1 MTAATEPQEIDRP
14 EELVDTRLV
23 IWFFLAALA
32 YLFVSM
38 LGGFVM
44 ALQLVRWNPFQG
56 VELLSP
62 GRWRM
67 VHTNAVAYGFL
78 ANAFL
83 GALHWAV
90 PRLTLK
96 PVLSKSLANFIF
108 IAWQVIVLSTAGRR
122 WVGRVVVRLAE
133 AIGLVSIVL
142 GALAGGLSGYA
153 YGRALRLEF
162 DAVDALPI
170 YGAILGIIV
179 GIAVPAIAFSMLFL
193 MIEIAENSRRTVAF
207 FQHIQTKGEDG

>member
-1 MTAATEPQEIDRP
+1 MPEIDP
-14 EELVDTRLV
+14 
-23 IWFFLAALA
+23 
-32 YLFVSM
+32 
-38 LGGFVM
+38 
-44 ALQLVRWNPFQG
+44 
-56 VELLSP
+56 
-62 GRWRM
+62 
-67 VHTNAVAYGFL
+67 
-78 ANAFL
+78 
-83 GALHWAV
+83 
-90 PRLTLK
+90 
-96 PVLSKSLANFIF
+96 PVLIVICIILAL
-108 IAWQVIVLSTAGRR
+108 IVLSTAGRR